1 MGYKLHH
8 PACRLNTRCGLNNWQ
23 FGERRRARPLSIGA
37 GQAPPGAIGPL
48 QASALGAARST
59 ACSGRAV
66 LAPGT
71 TDSTDNTDGKEGLNP
86 RNPRNPW
93 LILSLRV
100 NYRLN

>member
-48 QASALGAARST
+48 QASALGGGAQHRLLRPCR
-59 ACSGRAV
+59 ACAWNHGF
-66 LAPGT
+66 
-71 TDSTDNTDGKEGLNP
+71 N
-86 RNPRNPW
+86 
-93 LILSLRV
+93 
-100 NYRLN
+100 